1 MEQIKKS
8 SARYRD
14 NSMTSFYKFGTPSS
28 ISILLKK
35 SKQQNYI
42 FSLAAEK
49 EIKRFLLTTK
59 VVDYAMFGSIKDRI
73 TSSRPY

>member
-1 MEQIKKS
+1 MEPTKKS

-14 NSMTSFYKFGTPSS
+14 NSTTSFYKFGTPSS

-42 FSLAAEK
+42 FSLATEK
-49 EIKRFLLTTK
+49 EIKRFLLTTR
-59 VVDYAMFGSIKDRI
+59 VVDFAMFGSIRDRI
-73 TSSRPY
+73 TSSRAY